1 MSADPSDKPA
11 SNAAPV
17 GLDKGIERLENRR
30 ASKEERR
37 AQGVLK
43 GQRVRG
49 WTEKLLT
56 RTLSGIIY
64 VIVIIL
70 CLILGVVPTA
80 LLLAAMAW
88 LCCSEFFRICRMAGR
103 RPNEIWGLGVALTYP
118 LLVAFCGER
127 ILMALTAMLIIS
139 ISIWYVFN
147 PRANIA
153 DVGVSVFGP
162 VYTSFT
168 LSCIVLVRAA
178 TPGIGIENALLSL
191 IVIGAMWAEDSM
203 AYLIGSAFGAHKMA
217 PRISPNKSWEGFFG
231 GLVGCL
237 IIWCVGAA
245 FHVCGLSWPLAII
258 CGLCEGVVSVMGD
271 LFESRVKRGVGV
283 KDSGNLL
290 PGHGGLLDRMDSV
303 LFGGTVAYFILLL
316 GGIL

>member
-1 MSADPSDKPA
+1 M
-11 SNAAPV
+11 
-17 GLDKGIERLENRR
+17 
-30 ASKEERR
+30 
-37 AQGVLK
+37 
-43 GQRVRG
+43 
-49 WTEKLLT
+49 
-56 RTLSGIIY
+56 
-64 VIVIIL
+64 
-70 CLILGVVPTA
+70 
-80 LLLAAMAW
+80 
-88 LCCSEFFRICRMAGR
+88 
-103 RPNEIWGLGVALTYP
+103 
-118 LLVAFCGER
+118 
-127 ILMALTAMLIIS
+127 
-139 ISIWYVFN
+139 
-147 PRANIA
+147 
-153 DVGVSVFGP
+153 
-162 VYTSFT
+162 
-168 LSCIVLVRAA
+168 LVRAA

-231 GLVGCL
+231 
-237 IIWCVGAA
+237 
-245 FHVCGLSWPLAII
+245 VCGLSLPLAII

>member
-1 MSADPSDKPA
+1 MSADPSDKLESSDSPI
-11 SNAAPV
+11 
-17 GLDKGIERLENRR
+17 GLDKGIQRLENRR

-64 VIVIIL
+64 VIVIL
-70 CLILGVVPTA
+70 VCLFLGEVPTA
-80 LLLAAMAW
+80 LLLSAMAW

-103 RPNEIWGLGVALTYP
+103 RPNEIWGLGVALVCP
-118 LLVAFCGER
+118 LLVAFFGER
-127 ILMALTAMLIIS
+127 ILLAVTCTLLIVV
-139 ISIWYVFN
+139 SIWYVFN
-147 PRANIA
+147 PRASIA

-162 VYTSFT
+162 VYTSIT
-168 LSCIVLVRAA
+168 LSCIVLIRAA
-178 TPGIGIENALLSL
+178 TPGMGIENALLSL
-191 IVIGAMWAEDSM
+191 VVIGAMWVEDSA
-203 AYLIGSAFGAHKMA
+203 AYLVGSAFGAHKMA

-231 GLVGCL
+231 GLVGCVA
-237 IIWCVGAA
+237 IWCIGAA
-245 FHVCGLSWPLAII
+245 LHVNGLGWPLAIV

-283 KDSGNLL
+283 KDSGNIL
-290 PGHGGLLDRMDSV
+290 PGHGGLLDRTDSV
-303 LFGGTVAYFILLL
+303 LFGATVAYFILCL